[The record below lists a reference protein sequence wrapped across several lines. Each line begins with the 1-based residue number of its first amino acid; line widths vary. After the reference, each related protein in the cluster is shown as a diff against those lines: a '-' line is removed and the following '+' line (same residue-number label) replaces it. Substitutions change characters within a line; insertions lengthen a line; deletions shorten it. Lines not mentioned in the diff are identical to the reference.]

1 MSMTD
6 DFNQWWDES
15 PVKADNPYTQNTPA
29 YWAWEGWCAGA
40 KAEREVCEALHDHE
54 DVQAPVGNSSWG
66 EAYQEGW
73 GQGTAAYLEAI
84 RARGQV

>member
-15 PVKADNPYTQNTPA
+15 PVKANNPYTQNTPV

-40 KAEREVCEALHDHE
+40 EAERAACEALH
-54 DVQAPVGNSSWG
+54 
-66 EAYQEGW
+66 
-73 GQGTAAYLEAI
+73 
-84 RARGQV
+84 